1 MTGEIAK
8 IRYKYELLN
17 AEMNEKM
24 RRHWAASEARVYG
37 WGGVSVVAE
46 ATGLDRKTIKRGLSE
61 LTQERGGS
69 KAETR
74 IREVGGGRKRLT
86 EDDVELMGALE
97 KLVDPVTRGDPES
110 PLRWTCKS
118 TYQLSSALSSKKS
131 TISPSSVGRL
141 LRDAGYSLQGNQK
154 TLEGASHP
162 DRNQQF
168 EHINNMVRQ
177 FQQSNQPV
185 ISVDTKKKELV
196 GPFYKA
202 GREWRPTGK
211 PEQVRVHDF
220 IDKELGKA
228 IPYGV
233 YDITNND
240 GWVSV
245 GTDHD
250 TAEFAVSAIQRW
262 WRKMGSKSF
271 SNARRL
277 MITADGGGS
286 NGSRCRL
293 WKVAL
298 QDLATKIGIP
308 ISVCHFPPGT
318 SKWNKIEHR
327 MFSFITQNWRGQPLI
342 SHEVIVNLIAQTATE
357 EGLTIRAELDKHI
370 YRTGLKISDTQ
381 MASLRLMPAPFHGD
395 WNYSILP
402 N

>member
-1 MTGEIAK
+1 
-8 IRYKYELLN
+8 
-17 AEMNEKM
+17 
-24 RRHWAASEARVYG
+24 
-37 WGGVSVVAE
+37 VAE